1 MTASSAST
9 CFELKMSFAPGMVSI
24 VRRFV
29 ESAAEQLGVA
39 EDASIA
45 IAMAVHELA
54 ENIAKYGLDRQGVIR
69 LDVHSEGSNRA
80 QLVITVTNQAHPHH
94 IDRLK
99 QHFRE
104 MNADPDPMHHYF
116 SLLGRA
122 TPDGGSGIGLARIQA
137 EADMRLGLSVAGNRV
152 SVSATSLPFT
162 PSVEAE
168 PA

>member
-1 MTASSAST
+1 MISSFAST
-9 CFELKMSFAPGMVSI
+9 GFELKMSFAPGMVSV

-54 ENIAKYGLDRQGVIR
+54 ENIAKYGIDQQGVIR
-69 LDVHSEGSNRA
+69 LDVHPLDGGRA
-80 QLVITVTNQAHPHH
+80 RLVITVTNEAHPHH
-94 IDRLK
+94 VDRLK
-99 QHFRE
+99 QNFRE
-104 MNADPDPMHHYF
+104 MNAAPHPMQHYF
-116 SLLGRA
+116 SLLARPM
-122 TPDGGSGIGLARIQA
+122 PDGGSGIGLARIEA
-137 EADMRLGLSVAGNRV
+137 EADMQLSLAVAGNRV

-162 PSVEAE
+162 PSSETV

>member
-1 MTASSAST
+1 
-9 CFELKMSFAPGMVSI
+9 MSFVPRMVSV

-29 ESAAEQLGVA
+29 ESAAEQLGVD

-54 ENIAKYGLDRQGVIR
+54 ENIAKYGIDRQGVIR
-69 LDVHSEGSNRA
+69 LDVRPEDAGRSR
-80 QLVITVTNQAHPHH
+80 LVITVTNEAHPHH

-99 QHFRE
+99 EHFRE
-104 MNADPDPMHHYF
+104 MNAAPDPMGHYF
-116 SLLGRA
+116 ALLARD
-122 TPDGGSGIGLARIQA
+122 TPDGESGIGLARIQA
-137 EADMRLGLSVAGNRV
+137 EADMRLGLSVAGTRV

-162 PSVEAE
+162 PSVQAV

>member
-1 MTASSAST
+1 MSFAST
-9 CFELKMSFAPGMVSI
+9 CFELKMSFAPGLVSV

-29 ESAAEQLGVA
+29 ESAGEQLGVA

-54 ENIAKYGLDRQGVIR
+54 ENIAKYGIDRQGVIR
-69 LDVHSEGSNRA
+69 LDSHPEGAGRA
-80 QLVITVTNQAHPHH
+80 RLVITVTNEARPHH

-99 QHFRE
+99 QYFRE
-104 MNADPDPMHHYF
+104 MNAAPDPMGHYF
-116 SLLGRA
+116 TLLGRT

-137 EADMRLGLSVAGNRV
+137 EADMRLALSVAGTRV

-162 PSVEAE
+162 PSSEAE